1 MARVPVRPGDI
12 VIGQPLKWD
21 VYDLHGKMLLGRGGV
36 LASEQDKDELL
47 KRHRLREL
55 ELRLDVAGADDE
67 EAAESKRDVRI
78 LLDET
83 RIEPGDNMQIQS
95 SLDSARFAVKL
106 IGYHKGKSVIVTN
119 PLQDGTP
126 IYLKEGQAFVARIF
140 SGRYVFAFPCSVLA
154 SAVKPYSYLHLSY
167 PADVAGVNVR
177 KGDRARMRAIAA
189 FDTDDGGRGAGV
201 IVDLSGGGAFF
212 LSKSTEIAM
221 GRHVVLKFKL
231 VIGPIEYVL
240 ELPGLVRSVRPN
252 EDEPHLGNGYG
263 VQFADVSAED
273 NLVLN
278 TYIYQQMAHGQS

>member
-12 VIGQPLKWD
+12 VIGQPMKWD
-21 VYDLHGKMLLGRGGV
+21 VYDLHGKMLLGRGVV
-36 LASEQDKDELL
+36 LASEQEKTELL

-55 ELRLDVAGADDE
+55 DLRLDVASAADD

-154 SAVKPYSYLHLSY
+154 SAVKPYSYVHLSY
-167 PADVAGVNVR
+167 PADVAGVNIR
-177 KGDRARMRAIAA
+177 KDDRARMRAIAA

-221 GRHVVLKFKL
+221 GRHLILKFKL
-231 VIGPIEYVL
+231 MIGPIEYVL

-273 NLVLN
+273 NLILN
-278 TYIYQQMAHGQS
+278 TYIFQQMAHGQC